1 MDSIEPRRG
10 KNWLALHE
18 NDQVRE
24 LMLQMSAQGIS
35 DAQIAVYMTASELA
49 GNVEPQDVAY
59 YKTANATEIVSY
71 AQKHADKIIGKSL
84 RAQKGYRIGELD
96 RLLGLFAESIPELI
110 QSKPNMAAQLMKT
123 YISGLDHLGKETGE
137 LQGSTEQKNTWI
149 EMLQNANAE
158 EKVEIMEH
166 LASLDRLQRNLKKRL
181 PEAIIEGEFESEEV

>member
-35 DAQIAVYMTASELA
+35 DAQIAVYMTDSGIA
-49 GNVEPQDVAY
+49 GDVKTEDVAY
-59 YKTANATEIVSY
+59 YKTANASAITDY
-71 AQKHADKIIGKSL
+71 AKKHADKIIGKSL

-96 RLLGLFAESIPELI
+96 RLLGIFAESIPELI
-110 QSKPNMAAQLMKT
+110 QSKPTVAAQLMKT

-137 LQGSTEQKNTWI
+137 LQGSTEQKNTYI
-149 EMLQNANAE
+149 ELLQAASPE
-158 EKVEIMEH
+158 DKIEIMQL
-166 LASLDRLQRNLKKRL
+166 LAGLDKLQRKVKKQL
-181 PEAIIEGEFESEEV
+181 PEAIIDAEFEAEDK